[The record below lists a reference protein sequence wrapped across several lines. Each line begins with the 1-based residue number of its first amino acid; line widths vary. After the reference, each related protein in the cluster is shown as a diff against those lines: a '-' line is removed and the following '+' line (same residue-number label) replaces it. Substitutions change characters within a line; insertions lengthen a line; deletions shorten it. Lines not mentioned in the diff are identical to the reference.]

1 MKILKKDKNKC
12 WACNGKGVV
21 TRRDLFPIG
30 RHVEIC
36 EACYKSEVKSYE
48 NKR

>member
-1 MKILKKDKNKC
+1 MKKDKINC

-21 TRRDLFPIG
+21 IQRDLFPIG

-36 EACYKSEVKSYE
+36 EACYKSEVKLNE
-48 NKR
+48 KTT